1 MTITQLPPAIRVTG
15 ERIDSLV
22 EAITSHR
29 ISDVAVGARARL
41 IRLLDEDSA
50 AADRLINERTRDIE
64 NDPVYRIECE
74 CLPNPI
80 ELAAVNANHLAD
92 RLAAYLGYYHDL
104 PCEISIDLKQG
115 DGQVI
120 PREGATR
127 PLFVTETSPIYT
139 VMWMSPDGAREMK
152 RMPADSFINRLC
164 KNLARRAA
172 LPPGHASRVWDIT
185 VCDQSGEN
193 ITSEFPMLTP
203 RRDEGV
209 LPFAEAYVPLDTHP
223 LQVVAHMEKLVQRYP
238 DVWEGGVT
246 NGLGI
251 FHWKRS
257 GFLVEVQTVK
267 GGRAACIPLR
277 VAIHRINCVA
287 LGLPMS
293 APENAVERLVRIAE
307 GSPRL
312 DRAALYQLAI
322 GEGTE
327 TAA

>member
-1 MTITQLPPAIRVTG
+1 MTITQPPPALRITG

-22 EAITSHR
+22 DAITNQR
-29 ISDVAVGARARL
+29 ISDVGVAARSRL
-41 IRLLDEDSA
+41 IHLLDEDSA

-92 RLAAYLGYYHDL
+92 QLAAYLGYYHDL
-104 PCEISIDLKQG
+104 PCEISIDLEQG

-127 PLFVTETSPIYT
+127 PLFVTEISPLYT
-139 VMWMSPDGAREMK
+139 VTWMTRDGAREMK
-152 RMPADSFINRLC
+152 RMPADRFKDRLG

-172 LPPGHASRVWDIT
+172 LAPNHASRVWDIT
-185 VCDQSGEN
+185 VRDQSGRD

-203 RRDEGV
+203 HRDEGV

-238 DVWEGGVT
+238 DVWEGGVLD
-246 NGLGI
+246 GLGI

-267 GGRAACIPLR
+267 GGTAACIPLR
-277 VAIHRINCVA
+277 VAIHRINCAA

-293 APENAVERLVRIAE
+293 TNEKAVERLVRVAE

-312 DRAALYQLAI
+312 DRATLYQLAI